1 MLVYSKS
8 QSESLCLCC
17 GLFANS
23 RSKATA
29 GHGVLVNAP
38 LIKFYKAKELLQ
50 KHSTKIN
57 FHKGAMADMHNFIA
71 IMEQRRPSVIHLA
84 NSAHSSAVEKKSPCT

>member
-1 MLVYSKS
+1 MYSKS
-8 QSESLCLCC
+8 QNGGLCLCFV
-17 GLFANS
+17 LLANS

-29 GHGVLVNAP
+29 GVLVNAP

-71 IMEQRRPSVIHLA
+71 IMEQRRPSGIHLA
-84 NSAHSSAVEKKSPCT
+84 NSAHSSVVERLAT